1 MTNTTNKRKI
11 IFSLIHTIVLM
22 TVVYLI
28 WNEPGDFNDGGSF
41 LQKVHVLKKAKGATD
56 TIPSD
61 LLLINT
67 CYDHVMVPAVVP
79 AVDEEDVLGVI
90 DITNREKLLTLFQ
103 TLNRY
108 QNYRYI
114 VCDIIFDEKYKT
126 SADSALFGLLGQ
138 MKRCVVPK
146 PTYKEVLPDELE
158 GISAVSAYEKTIVNN
173 NFLKYQYLTPDG
185 ASIALKMAQDMDDI
199 NIKKWGPFYTLDG
212 HLCINSHIPDIS
224 TNVTSIYRQ
233 TGEHSAD
240 LNVYQLGQ
248 DILPDIDDEG
258 LYAGK
263 IIMIGDFFEKDTHE
277 TVAGKIPGIII
288 IYNAY
293 KDLAEKRNV
302 PAFLMWLSMFI
313 VFFAVTLLITRGKSL
328 HDLIR
333 NRCKRINKSPLL
345 SLVVDWLGFELL
357 FIILGVATYLFYGL
371 YVDAWIGASY
381 FIVFEK
387 TYPVARLVLKKYIHI
402 K

>member
-41 LQKVHVLKKAKGATD
+41 LQKVHVLKKAIGATD

-61 LLLINT
+61 LMLINT
-67 CYDHVMVPAVVP
+67 CYDHVMVPAV
-79 AVDEEDVLGVI
+79 DERVELGEI
-90 DITNREKLLTLFQ
+90 DITDREKLLTLFQ

-233 TGEHSAD
+233 TGKHSAY
-240 LNVYQLGQ
+240 LNVYQLGK
-248 DILPDIDDEG
+248 DILVDVDDDDEG
-258 LYAGK
+258 FYADK

-328 HDLIR
+328 HDLIW

>member
-41 LQKVHVLKKAKGATD
+41 LQKVHVLKKAKGTTD

-67 CYDHVMVPAVVP
+67 CYDHVMVPAV
-79 AVDEEDVLGVI
+79 DEEDVLGVI
-90 DITNREKLLTLFQ
+90 DITDREKLLTLFQ

-233 TGEHSAD
+233 TGKHSAD
-240 LNVYQLGQ
+240 LNIYQLGQ
-248 DILPDIDDEG
+248 DILPDVDDEG
-258 LYAGK
+258 FYADK
-263 IIMIGDFFEKDTHE
+263 IILIGDFFEKDTHE

-328 HDLIR
+328 HDLIW

>member
-1 MTNTTNKRKI
+1 MTNTTNKRNI

-61 LLLINT
+61 LMLINT
-67 CYDHVMVPAVVP
+67 CYDHVMVPAVDDSV
-79 AVDEEDVLGVI
+79 ELGVI
-90 DITNREKLLTLFQ
+90 DITDREKLLTLFQ

-233 TGEHSAD
+233 TGKHSAD
-240 LNVYQLGQ
+240 LNVYQLGK
-248 DILPDIDDEG
+248 DILVDVDDDDEG
-258 LYAGK
+258 FYADK